1 MIVNPAYMY
10 MSKKKAA
17 PRTLW
22 ENGTLNYQ
30 YSIESGRVTFNSS
43 GNFLE
48 LTALGAALFQNIPV
62 NAGDTVTAVF
72 RRPYNSDYA
81 QGTFEFVNAAGG
93 TLFTQLIEVLSATK
107 TVSFSVPQGT
117 TGIRLKGPNLTVLV
131 NSVSW

>member
-30 YSIESGRVTFNSS
+30 YSVESGRVTFNSS

-48 LTALGAALFQNIPV
+48 LTAIGAALFQNIPV

-72 RRPYNSDYA
+72 RRPYNSDYS
-81 QGTFEFVNAAGG
+81 QGTIEFVNAAGVA
-93 TLFTQLIEVLSATK
+93 LFSKLIEVLSATK

>member
-30 YSIESGRVTFNSS
+30 YSIESGRVTFNSA

-72 RRPYNSDYA
+72 RRPYNSDYS
-81 QGTFEFVNAAGG
+81 QGTIEFVNAAGVA
-93 TLFTQLIEVLSATK
+93 LFSQLIEVLSATK

>member
-17 PRTLW
+17 PRTLL

-48 LTALGAALFQNIPV
+48 LTSLGAALFQSLPV

-72 RRPYNSDYA
+72 RRPYNSDYS
-81 QGTFEFVNAAGG
+81 QCTFEFVNAAGV
-93 TLFTQLIEVLSATK
+93 TLFTQLTEVFSATK
-107 TVSFSVPQGT
+107 TVSFSVPQGA

>member
-30 YSIESGRVTFNSS
+30 YSVESGRVTFNSS
-43 GNFLE
+43 GNYLE

-62 NAGDTVTAVF
+62 NAGDTVTSVF
-72 RRPYNSDYA
+72 RRPANSDYS
-81 QGTFEFVNAAGG
+81 QGTFEFVNSAGV
-93 TLFTQLIEVLSATK
+93 TLFTQLIEVFSATK

-117 TGIRLKGPNLTVLV
+117 TGIRLKGPNLTVFV

>member
-48 LTALGAALFQNIPV
+48 LTSLGAALFQNIPV
-62 NAGDTVTAVF
+62 NAGDTVTSIF
-72 RRPYNSDYA
+72 RRPYNSDYS
-81 QGTFEFVNAAGG
+81 QCTFEFVNAAGA
-93 TLFTQLIEVLSATK
+93 TLFTQLIEVFSATK

-117 TGIRLKGPNLTVLV
+117 TGIRLKGPNLTVFV